1 MFALVIGIMLI
12 VVTARL
18 YLIFPQHDAIFIELA
33 QSKRIRYL
41 ILLLPVA
48 PIVMSIGSSHLRFV
62 SAFILAFACVAL
74 TWYYA
79 HAQYHFFDAK
89 GTARVQAAQRWV
101 SRVEMLAILT
111 GVYLI
116 IHLLFIVF
124 AHLLTA

>member
-12 VVTARL
+12 VETARL
-18 YLIFPQHDAIFIELA
+18 YSTFPRHASIFIELA

-48 PIVMSIGSSHLRFV
+48 PIVMWIGSLYLRFIP
-62 SAFILAFACVAL
+62 AFILAFACVAL

-89 GTARVQAAQRWV
+89 GTPRVQAAQRWL